1 MSRMKRFAGL
11 AMVFLVLGSTAA
23 YAQQAP
29 LTDDQVQQRL
39 GFITKALQAGQPA
52 AQRWWYGWIGAYTVG
67 AIAGGILA
75 GSHWNDTKVEGEET
89 TADRE
94 FAEGMLVGGGTFVLG
109 VGGLLI
115 DPFTPATA
123 ARKLDPLPEA
133 TPADRLAKLERAEEL
148 LRKCAARER
157 RGRSL
162 TTHLLNVGGNA
173 AGAVVVKAV
182 FHQSWGSALVTFASG
197 EAVSL
202 LNIFTQPMRA
212 VRDLKAYETGFAGG
226 PSPAARPE
234 TEWSLGFGPG
244 RVSFSLR
251 F

>member
-1 MSRMKRFAGL
+1 MSGMKRFAGL
-11 AMVFLVLGSTAA
+11 IMACLVLASTAA

-29 LTDDQVQQRL
+29 LADEQVQQRL
-39 GFITKALQAGQPA
+39 AFITNALQDGQPA
-52 AQRWWYGWIGAYTVG
+52 ARRWWYGWMGAYTASSV
-67 AIAGGILA
+67 AGGILA
-75 GSHWNDTKVEGEET
+75 GSHWNDTKVEGDET
-89 TADRE
+89 VADRE

-123 ARKLDPLPEA
+123 ARKLAPLPEA
-133 TPADRLAKLERAEEL
+133 TPQDRLAKLERAEEL

-157 RGRSL
+157 RGRNL
-162 TTHLLNVGGNA
+162 TTHLLNIGGNA
-173 AGAVVVKAV
+173 AAAVVTKAV

-212 VRDLKAYETGFAGG
+212 VRDLKKYEAGFAGSG
-226 PSPAARPE
+226 TSLRPE

-244 RVSFSLR
+244 GVSFRLR